1 MKRAIFVLGL
11 MCLVAAVAGI
21 VVAEAAYPGTTGPL
35 ALFNASFFVLVA
47 LAIPRPR
54 SYVYGYFSVLCA
66 LGFWVKFN
74 VHMLLQYAFVEP
86 IGHFDNSPASW
97 DRALMLCSAAAWGAC
112 IPRVCQ
118 LLFWRNRVD
127 AQPEQHP
134 VPAWYFK
141 GRRWVWG
148 LTLAVIGALAL
159 CNYNVAIYQIG
170 VTPQL
175 QLPRVASISA
185 AWLISIG
192 FALWL
197 AVLVQWERL
206 LRPANWHVALLAPLF
221 EGFASSVSALS
232 RSLYLLHAIPY
243 FVALLKPGSGMR
255 ARPAVILTMLFVLS
269 FGASIVVV
277 QFDRSR
283 FFSPIAAGFAAPPA
297 AGSPVATTNLGQTSA
312 PQNSAPQN
320 NAPQNNEATR
330 EIKKAWLRHNF
341 RQVVKMPVDR
351 WIGMEGILAVSS
363 APRLGWDVFVE
374 ALTESPRLGTEA
386 LYQKVAKSKYR
397 ASEKFVFLT
406 TPGVAGVL
414 AFAGSLGFVVLGLAL
429 ITSLIMGT
437 EFAIVRLTRNPLLTS
452 MAALAMTNIVHQLQF
467 PYLAF
472 TFFVELWFTIGGLV
486 LISKWGAVTAPS
498 KALPAVPHPHRR
510 VLTSV
515 GRQTSA
521 ASDQ

>member
-1 MKRAIFVLGL
+1 MKRAMFVLGL
-11 MCLVAAVAGI
+11 MFLAIGVSAMFVAA
-21 VVAEAAYPGTTGPL
+21 AAYPGTAGTC

-118 LLFWRNRVD
+118 LLFWRASLD
-127 AQPEQHP
+127 APQEQHP
-134 VPAWYFK
+134 VPAWYLK
-141 GRRWVWG
+141 ARRRVWG
-148 LTLAVIGALAL
+148 LTLGAIGTLAL

-185 AWLISIG
+185 AWLISMG

-243 FVALLKPGSGMR
+243 FVALLKRGSGMR
-255 ARPAVILTMLFVLS
+255 ARPAAVLTMLFVLS

-297 AGSPVATTNLGQTSA
+297 AGSPVATTNLGQT
-312 PQNSAPQN
+312 NTPQN
-320 NAPQNNEATR
+320 NAPQNNEATG
-330 EIKKAWLRHNF
+330 EIRKAWLRHNF

-414 AFAGSLGFVVLGLAL
+414 AFAGSTGFVVLGLAL
-429 ITSLIMGT
+429 VTSLIMGT